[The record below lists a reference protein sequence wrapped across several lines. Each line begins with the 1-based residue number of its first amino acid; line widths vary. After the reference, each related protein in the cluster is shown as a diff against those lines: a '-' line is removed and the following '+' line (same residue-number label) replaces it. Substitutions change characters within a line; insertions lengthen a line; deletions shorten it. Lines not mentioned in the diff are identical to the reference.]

1 MEDKASNTISIIG
14 IPKTAT
20 MEQVIIKQFSC
31 IVYQN
36 MVFLLLVVVI
46 DGHGLTFNRLIC
58 LFSCSFADSWCLYSP
73 RWCANAGDENQKC
86 CAR

>member
-46 DGHGLTFNRLIC
+46 DSHGLTFNRLIC
-58 LFSCSFADSWCLYSP
+58 FDMFFCRFLVPLQSAMVCQC
-73 RWCANAGDENQKC
+73 RG
-86 CAR
+86 